1 MALRAARRVTGWR
14 MEIRCVTADGVR
26 RYSADQLASLPTDS
40 AVLWVD
46 VPQWDADAAAVLTER
61 FGIHP
66 RAAEDCA
73 RRNPVPKVHI
83 YPGHVFIVLHGP
95 EKGAHGHIHYLELD
109 QFVGPDWLVTVH
121 GPVNPAVPLDA
132 PLAETRAVARR
143 LESGRLHPASAADL
157 SFAIVSALS
166 GRLRDHLATMAEE
179 CWRLERRVTG
189 GDDGDPE
196 QFLEEMFAV
205 RHGLLAV
212 WTMATL
218 TREVFGRM
226 VTLGAWQEVGGGL
239 LLDAEDQFRRL
250 SRMAEGQREYLQG
263 VIEFFQART
272 NTKMTIAAER
282 LAVIAAVTLP
292 ITALSSVLGMNVI
305 VSTRTH
311 VVSLVILLAVM
322 AAMSAALLFWSKRKG
337 WW

>member
-1 MALRAARRVTGWR
+1 MDIRR
-14 MEIRCVTADGVR
+14 VTADGTR
-26 RYSADQLASLPTDS
+26 QLSAEQLTSSPSDGG
-40 AVLWVD
+40 VLWVD
-46 VPQWDADAAAVLTER
+46 VPEWDDEAAALLTER

-73 RRNPVPKVHI
+73 RRNPVPKVHA
-83 YPGHVFIVLHGP
+83 YPGHVFVVLHGP
-95 EKGAHGHIHYLELD
+95 QVGAHGHIHYLELD
-109 QFVGPDWLVTVH
+109 QFVGADWVVTVH
-121 GPVNPAVPLDA
+121 GPLNPAVPLEA
-132 PLAETRAVARR
+132 ALAETQAIARR
-143 LESGRLHPASAADL
+143 IESGRLHPASAADL

-166 GRLRDHLATMAEE
+166 GRLRDHLVGMTEE
-179 CWRLERRVTG
+179 VWRLERRVTG
-189 GDDGDPE
+189 GDGGDPE
-196 QFLEEMFAV
+196 QFLEELFAV

-218 TREVFGRM
+218 TCEVFGRM
-226 VTLGAWQEVGGGL
+226 ATLRMWPDDEHRL
-239 LLDAEDQFRRL
+239 LFDLEDQFRRL

-282 LAVIAAVTLP
+282 LAVIAALTLP

-305 VSTRTH
+305 VSTHTH
-311 VVSLVILLAVM
+311 VLSLVVLLAVM
-322 AAMSAALLFWSKRKG
+322 AVMSAGLLEWSKRKG

>member
-1 MALRAARRVTGWR
+1 
-14 MEIRCVTADGVR
+14 MEIRLLTADGVR
-26 RYSADQLASLPTDS
+26 RYSADQLASLPTDD

-46 VPQWDADAAAVLTER
+46 VPEWDATAAAVLTAR

-73 RRNPVPKVHI
+73 RRNPVPKVHV
-83 YPGHVFIVLHGP
+83 YPDHVFIVLHGP

-109 QFVGPDWLVTVH
+109 QFVGPDWVVTVH
-121 GPVNPAVPLDA
+121 GPLNPAVPLDA
-132 PLAETRAVARR
+132 ALAETRTVARR
-143 LESGRLHPASAADL
+143 LETGHLHPTSAADL

-166 GRLRDHLATMAEE
+166 GRLRDHLATMTEE
-179 CWRLERRVTG
+179 VWQLERRVTG

-196 QFLEEMFAV
+196 QFLEVMFAV

-212 WTMATL
+212 WTMASL
-218 TREVFGRM
+218 SREVFGRM
-226 VTLGAWQEVGGGL
+226 ATLGVCREASGGL
-239 LLDAEDQFRRL
+239 LLDAEDQFQRL
-250 SRMAEGQREYLQG
+250 GRMAEGQRQYLQG

-311 VVSLVILLAVM
+311 VASLAILLAVM
-322 AAMSAALLFWSKRKG
+322 AGMSTALLWWSRRRG

>member
-1 MALRAARRVTGWR
+1 MDIRR
-14 MEIRCVTADGVR
+14 VTADGVR
-26 RYSADQLASLPTDS
+26 QYSVEQLESLPCDD

-46 VPQWDADAAAVLTER
+46 VPQWDAAAASLLTER

-66 RAAEDCA
+66 RAAEDCG
-73 RRNPVPKVHI
+73 RRNPVPKVHV
-83 YPGHVFIVLHGP
+83 YPGQAFIVLHGP
-95 EKGAHGHIHYLELD
+95 ERGAHGHIHYLELD
-109 QFVGPDWLVTVH
+109 QFVGPDWVVTVH
-121 GPVNPAVPLDA
+121 GPLNPAVPPEA
-132 PLAETRAVARR
+132 ALAETRAIARR

-157 SFAIVSALS
+157 SFAIISALS
-166 GRLRDHLATMAEE
+166 GRLRDHLSTMTEE
-179 CWRLERRVTG
+179 VWRLERRVTG

-196 QFLEEMFAV
+196 RFLEEMFAV

-218 TREVFGRM
+218 SREVFGRM
-226 VTLGAWQEVGGGL
+226 ATLGVWPDDKRGL
-239 LLDAEDQFRRL
+239 LFDLEDQFRRL

-305 VSTRTH
+305 VSTHTH
-311 VVSLVILLAVM
+311 VVGLVVILAVM
-322 AAMSAALLFWSKRKG
+322 AVMSAAVLLWARRKG

>member
-1 MALRAARRVTGWR
+1 
-14 MEIRCVTADGVR
+14 
-26 RYSADQLASLPTDS
+26 
-40 AVLWVD
+40 
-46 VPQWDADAAAVLTER
+46 
-61 FGIHP
+61 
-66 RAAEDCA
+66 
-73 RRNPVPKVHI
+73 
-83 YPGHVFIVLHGP
+83 VLHGP

-109 QFVGPDWLVTVH
+109 QFVGPDWVVTVH
-121 GPVNPAVPLDA
+121 GPLNPAVPLDA
-132 PLAETRAVARR
+132 ALAETRTVARR
-143 LESGRLHPASAADL
+143 LETGHLHPASAADL

-166 GRLRDHLATMAEE
+166 GRLRDHLATMTEE
-179 CWRLERRVTG
+179 VWQLERRVTG

-212 WTMATL
+212 WTMASL
-218 TREVFGRM
+218 SREVFGRM
-226 VTLGAWQEVGGGL
+226 ATLGVWREASGGL
-239 LLDAEDQFRRL
+239 LLDAEDQFQRL
-250 SRMAEGQREYLQG
+250 GRMAEGQRQYLQG

-311 VVSLVILLAVM
+311 VASLAILLAVM
-322 AAMSAALLFWSKRKG
+322 AGMSTALLWWSRRRG

>member
-1 MALRAARRVTGWR
+1 
-14 MEIRCVTADGVR
+14 MEIRCLTADGVR
-26 RYSADQLASLPTDS
+26 RYSAEQLGSLPTDD

-46 VPQWDADAAAVLTER
+46 VPQWDAAAAAVLTER

-73 RRNPVPKVHI
+73 RRNPVPKVHV
-83 YPGHVFIVLHGP
+83 YPGHVFVVLHGP
-95 EKGAHGHIHYLELD
+95 QKGTHGHIHYLELD
-109 QFVGPDWLVTVH
+109 QFVGPDWVVTVH
-121 GPVNPAVPLDA
+121 GPLNPAVPLDA
-132 PLAETRAVARR
+132 ALAETRAVARR
-143 LESGRLHPASAADL
+143 LENGRLHPASGADL
-157 SFAIVSALS
+157 SFAIASALS
-166 GRLRDHLATMAEE
+166 GRLRDHLSTMTEE
-179 CWRLERRVTG
+179 VWQLERRVTG
-189 GDDGDPE
+189 GDDDDPE

-218 TREVFGRM
+218 SREVFGRM
-226 VTLGAWQEVGGGL
+226 ATLGVWPDDKGGL
-239 LLDAEDQFRRL
+239 LLDLEDQFLRL

-305 VSTRTH
+305 VSTQTH
-311 VVSLVILLAVM
+311 VVALVVLLAVM
-322 AAMSAALLFWSKRKG
+322 AIMSAAVLLWAKRKG

>member
-1 MALRAARRVTGWR
+1 MEIRRVTA
-14 MEIRCVTADGVR
+14 EGVR
-26 RYSADQLASLPTDS
+26 RYSAEQLESLPTDN
-40 AVLWVD
+40 AVVWVD
-46 VPQWDADAAAVLTER
+46 VPQWDAAAAALLTER

-73 RRNPVPKVHI
+73 RRNPVPKVHV
-83 YPGHVFIVLHGP
+83 YPGHVFMVLHGP
-95 EKGAHGHIHYLELD
+95 EKGARGHIHYLELD
-109 QFVGPDWLVTVH
+109 QFVGADWVVTVH
-121 GPVNPAVPLDA
+121 GPLNPAVPLDA
-132 PLAETRAVARR
+132 ALAETRAVARR
-143 LESGRLHPASAADL
+143 LESGRLQPASGADL

-166 GRLRDHLATMAEE
+166 GRLRDDLSTMTEE
-179 CWRLERRVTG
+179 VWLLERRVTG
-189 GDDGDPE
+189 GDDDDPE
-196 QFLEEMFAV
+196 RFLEEMFAV

-218 TREVFGRM
+218 SREVFGRM
-226 VTLGAWQEVGGGL
+226 ATLGVWADDKRGL
-239 LLDAEDQFRRL
+239 LFDLEDQFRRL

-305 VSTRTH
+305 VSTQTH
-311 VVSLVILLAVM
+311 VVALVVLLAVM
-322 AAMSAALLFWSKRKG
+322 AVMSAAVLLWARRKG

>member
-1 MALRAARRVTGWR
+1 MTLPAAERVAGWR
-14 MEIRCVTADGVR
+14 MEIRWITADGVR
-26 RYSADQLASLPTDS
+26 RCSADQLGALPTDN

-46 VPQWDADAAAVLTER
+46 VPQWDAAAAAVLTER

-73 RRNPVPKVHI
+73 RRNPVPKVHV

-109 QFVGPDWLVTVH
+109 QFVGPGWVVTVH
-121 GPVNPAVPLDA
+121 GPLNPAVPLDA
-132 PLAETRAVARR
+132 ALTETRAVARR

-166 GRLRDHLATMAEE
+166 GRLRDHLSTMTEE
-179 CWRLERRVTG
+179 AWQLERRVTG
-189 GDDGDPE
+189 GDDSDPE
-196 QFLEEMFAV
+196 HFLEEMFAV

-212 WTMATL
+212 STMATL
-218 TREVFGRM
+218 SREVFGRM
-226 VTLGAWQEVGGGL
+226 ATLGVWQDGRGL
-239 LLDAEDQFRRL
+239 LLDAEDQFLRL

-263 VIEFFQART
+263 VIEFFQTRM

-311 VVSLVILLAVM
+311 VVSLAVVLAVM
-322 AAMSAALLFWSKRKG
+322 TVMSAALLLWARRKG

>member
-1 MALRAARRVTGWR
+1 MDIRRVG
-14 MEIRCVTADGVR
+14 ADGVR
-26 RYSADQLASLPTDS
+26 EYSVEQLASLPADD
-40 AVLWVD
+40 AVLWID
-46 VPQWDADAAAVLTER
+46 VPEWDGTAAAVLTER

-73 RRNPVPKVHI
+73 RRNPVPKVHV
-83 YPGHVFIVLHGP
+83 YPGHVFVVLHGP

-109 QFVGPDWLVTVH
+109 QFVGPDWVITVH
-121 GPVNPAVPLDA
+121 GPLNPAVSPEA
-132 PLAETRAVARR
+132 ALAETRAVARR
-143 LESGRLHPASAADL
+143 IESGRLRPASAADL

-166 GRLRDHLATMAEE
+166 GRLRDHLFTMTEE
-179 CWRLERRVTG
+179 VWRLERRVTG
-189 GDDGDPE
+189 GDGSDPE
-196 QFLEEMFAV
+196 QFLEEMFSV

-218 TREVFGRM
+218 TCEVFGRM
-226 VTLGAWQEVGGGL
+226 ATLGMWPDDQHGKL
-239 LLDAEDQFRRL
+239 FDLEDQFRRL

-282 LAVIAAVTLP
+282 LAVIAALTMP

-305 VSTRTH
+305 VSTHTH
-311 VVSLVILLAVM
+311 VLSLVVLLVVMAVM
-322 AAMSAALLFWSKRKG
+322 SAGLLEWSKRKG

>member
-1 MALRAARRVTGWR
+1 MDIRR
-14 MEIRCVTADGVR
+14 VTADGVR
-26 RYSADQLASLPTDS
+26 ELSVEQLASSPSDDG
-40 AVLWVD
+40 VLWVD
-46 VPQWDADAAAVLTER
+46 VPEWDAATAAVLSER

-66 RAAEDCA
+66 RAAEDCG
-73 RRNPVPKVHI
+73 RRNPVPKVHV

-95 EKGAHGHIHYLELD
+95 EKGAHGHVHYLELD
-109 QFVGPDWLVTVH
+109 QFVGPDWVVTVH
-121 GPVNPAVPLDA
+121 GPLNPAVALEA
-132 PLAETRAVARR
+132 ALAETRAVARR
-143 LESGRLHPASAADL
+143 LDSGRLHPASAADL
-157 SFAIVSALS
+157 SFAVVSALS
-166 GRLRDHLATMAEE
+166 GRLRDHLATMTEE
-179 CWRLERRVTG
+179 VWRLERRVTG

-205 RHGLLAV
+205 RHGLLAI

-218 TREVFGRM
+218 SREVFGRM
-226 VTLGAWQEVGGGL
+226 ATLGIWPDEKGGL
-239 LLDAEDQFRRL
+239 LVDLEDQFQRL

-305 VSTRTH
+305 VSTHTH
-311 VVSLVILLAVM
+311 LVSLVILLAVM
-322 AAMSAALLFWSKRKG
+322 AVMSAALLFWSKRKG

>member
-1 MALRAARRVTGWR
+1 MDIRR
-14 MEIRCVTADGVR
+14 VTADGIR
-26 RYSADQLASLPTDS
+26 ELSAEQLTSSPSDGG
-40 AVLWVD
+40 VLWVD
-46 VPQWDADAAAVLTER
+46 VPEWDDEAAAVLTER

-73 RRNPVPKVHI
+73 RRNPVPKVHA
-83 YPGHVFIVLHGP
+83 YPGHVFVVLHGP
-95 EKGAHGHIHYLELD
+95 QVGAHGHIHYLELD
-109 QFVGPDWLVTVH
+109 QFVGADWVVTVH
-121 GPVNPAVPLDA
+121 GPLNPAVPLEA
-132 PLAETRAVARR
+132 ALAETQAIARR
-143 LESGRLHPASAADL
+143 IESGRLHPASAADL

-166 GRLRDHLATMAEE
+166 GRLRDHLVGMTEE
-179 CWRLERRVTG
+179 VWRLERRVTG
-189 GDDGDPE
+189 GDGGDPE
-196 QFLEEMFAV
+196 QFLEELFAV

-218 TREVFGRM
+218 TCEVFGRM
-226 VTLGAWQEVGGGL
+226 ATLRMWPDDEHRL
-239 LLDAEDQFRRL
+239 LFDLEDQFRRL

-282 LAVIAAVTLP
+282 LAVIAALTLP

-305 VSTRTH
+305 VSTHTH
-311 VVSLVILLAVM
+311 VLSLVVLLAVM
-322 AAMSAALLFWSKRKG
+322 AVMSAGLLEWSKRKG

>member
-1 MALRAARRVTGWR
+1 MDIRR
-14 MEIRCVTADGVR
+14 VTADGIR
-26 RYSADQLASLPTDS
+26 ELSAEQLTSSPSDGG
-40 AVLWVD
+40 VLWVD
-46 VPQWDADAAAVLTER
+46 VPEWDDEAAAVLTER

-73 RRNPVPKVHI
+73 RRNPVPKVHA
-83 YPGHVFIVLHGP
+83 YPGHVFVVLHGP
-95 EKGAHGHIHYLELD
+95 QVGAHGHIHYLELD
-109 QFVGPDWLVTVH
+109 QFVGSDWVVTVH
-121 GPVNPAVPLDA
+121 GPLNPAVPLEA
-132 PLAETRAVARR
+132 ALAETRAIARR
-143 LESGRLHPASAADL
+143 IESGRLHPASAADL

-166 GRLRDHLATMAEE
+166 GRLRDHLVAMTEE
-179 CWRLERRVTG
+179 VWRLERLVTG
-189 GDDGDPE
+189 GGGGDPE
-196 QFLEEMFAV
+196 QFLEELFAV

-218 TREVFGRM
+218 TCEVFGRM
-226 VTLGAWQEVGGGL
+226 ATLRMWPDDEHRL
-239 LLDAEDQFRRL
+239 LFDLEDQFRRL

-282 LAVIAAVTLP
+282 LAVIAALTLP

-305 VSTRTH
+305 VSTHTH
-311 VVSLVILLAVM
+311 VLSLVVLLAVM
-322 AAMSAALLFWSKRKG
+322 AVMSAGLLEWSKRKG